1 MSEMNRTTLMKLH
14 MLMATFMLPVALMF
28 LLTGALYTWGVKG
41 HYDTTEY
48 ELPIDEPLTDDLS
61 LLKGIVMTE
70 LQRLQIEPP
79 SGKAGVKTA
88 GTSFRL
94 EWTGSRRDVLLAPTD
109 SPSVAR
115 LSIKETQ
122 LHRLF
127 VQLHKAKGGKGFKIY
142 AAVFATTLLLILIS
156 GFLLAWKMPRYRK
169 MAAASLLAGFVT
181 FVILVM
187 TS

>member
-1 MSEMNRTTLMKLH
+1 MNRNSLMKLH

-28 LLTGALYTWGVKG
+28 LITGALYTWGIKG
-41 HYDTTEY
+41 HYDTTEH
-48 ELPIDEPLTDDLS
+48 ELSLAEPLTQDLS
-61 LLKGIVMTE
+61 LLKSVALAE
-70 LQRLQIEPP
+70 LRRLQIEPP

-109 SPSVAR
+109 NPSVAR
-115 LSIKETQ
+115 LSIKETR
-122 LHRLF
+122 LHRHF
-127 VQLHKAKGGKGFKIY
+127 VQLHKAKGGQGFKIY

-156 GFLLAWKMPRYRK
+156 GSVLAWKMPRYRK
-169 MAAASLLAGFVT
+169 MAAISLSAGFLT
-181 FVILVM
+181 FIILVM

>member
-1 MSEMNRTTLMKLH
+1 MNRNSLMKLH

-28 LLTGALYTWGVKG
+28 LLTGALYTWGIKG

-48 ELPIDEPLTDDLS
+48 ELRLAEPLTDDLS
-61 LLKGIVMTE
+61 RLTDIAVAE

-109 SPSVAR
+109 NPSVAR

-122 LHRLF
+122 LHRHF
-127 VQLHKAKGGKGFKIY
+127 VQLHKAKGGQGFKIY

-156 GFLLAWKMPRYRK
+156 GFVLAWKIPRYRK
-169 MAAASLLAGFVT
+169 MAAVSLAAGFLTFIVLVT
-181 FVILVM
+181 